1 MTDDSAFK
9 KQVRARMAETGE
21 NYTVARRAVIAA
33 REPGQA
39 PVALRVHLNPYVDL
53 ELTME
58 AARAFEAADE
68 HGRRDMANRLLADH
82 IEMAGAEEA
91 GVAADPGH
99 IEVAGAEQTTVAAGS
114 ELLTVQELRVEQIAA
129 AIRRRIPPAA
139 RVLSI
144 GVGGDLDHV
153 RVDIRAIRPGLA
165 LGHGG
170 AEVDRLRDELEE
182 LTGKPVLLNVLE
194 DREPPQKRRKWAE
207 AGHTAG

>member
-1 MTDDSAFK
+1 VTDDSAFK

-21 NYTVARRAVIAA
+21 NYTVARRAVIAG
-33 REPGQA
+33 RDPGQP
-39 PVALRVHLNPYVDL
+39 PVALRVYLNPYVDL

-82 IEMAGAEEA
+82 IELAGAEEA

-99 IEVAGAEQTTVAAGS
+99 IEMTGAEQTTVAAGS
-114 ELLTVQELRVEQIAA
+114 ELLTVQELRIEEIAA

-139 RVLSI
+139 GIHAI

-153 RVDIRAIRPGLA
+153 RVDIRAARPGLA
-165 LGHGG
+165 FGHGG
-170 AEVDRLRDELEE
+170 AQVDRLRDELED

-194 DREPPQKRRKWAE
+194 DREHPQQRRKRAE
-207 AGHTAG
+207 AGHTAD